1 MPRFVFFV
9 KVKKENR
16 NLFFYQNQ
24 TKKKLI
30 NLNNLLEKNLPNDK
44 LSEEASSRTTT
55 QKKGVLNFHETRNTN
70 SKL

>member
-1 MPRFVFFV
+1 VFFFV
-9 KVKKENR
+9 KVGEKENR

-30 NLNNLLEKNLPNDK
+30 NLNNLLEKNLPNGK
-44 LSEEASSRTTT
+44 LSEEASSRTTA